1 MTLKA
6 NRDAL
11 IEAAAGW
18 DGIGNELTRA
28 YMDIIGESG
37 AGMAFGWFAQRADI
51 HTEHDTFIGDMA
63 AALLDGASRMREMG
77 DILRDIAED
86 FGATDVDVA
95 DTFHNPD
102 GTPQ

>member
-28 YMDIIGESG
+28 YYDIVGESG
-37 AGMAFGWFAQRADI
+37 AGTAFGFFAQRAGID
-51 HTEHDTFIGDMA
+51 TEHDDFIGAMV
-63 AALLDGASRMREMG
+63 AALLDGGSRMREMG
-77 DILRDIAED
+77 DLLRETAKD
-86 FGATDVDVA
+86 FGATDLDVA

-102 GTPQ
+102 GTPR